1 MTDLATLFPTA
12 ASLPETATIDAS
24 PYANR
29 YLLDGEILTWA
40 GESLEVRSPVCLR
53 DGGNLERALVGLMP
67 ALTAEESLRA
77 LDAARRA
84 WNSGRGEWPTMGVGR
99 RIQHVEDFIE
109 AMGQVRE
116 DVVRL
121 LMWEIAKTRKD
132 AETEFDRT
140 VIYLRD
146 TVDELKK
153 MDQDGSRFVMSE
165 GTIGQIRRSPLGVV
179 LCMGPYNYPL
189 NETMTI
195 LLPAL
200 IMGNTVVSKL
210 PRFGGLAFVPLLEA
224 FRACFPP
231 GVINVIQGDGPTVIG
246 PIMQSG
252 KIDCLAFIG
261 STRTIDVL
269 KKQHPTP
276 HRLRTISGMA
286 AKNPA
291 VILPDADLDVTVKE
305 CVSGA
310 LSFNGQR
317 CTALKQLFVHA
328 DIAESF
334 VERFAA
340 AVNALKLGMPWEP
353 GVAITPLPEDG
364 KPAYLTGVV
373 EDAVAKGARLV
384 NDGGQADATFF
395 RPAVLYPVTPDMRAY
410 QEEQFGPLV
419 PISTFRDV
427 AEIDSFMRQSP
438 YGQQVAIFGRD
449 PKALAALIDVMVNQ
463 VSRINLNTQCRRGPD
478 AFPFTGRKASAEGT
492 LSVHDALRSFSIRAL
507 VATSATD
514 ANKEIL
520 QQIISSRLSSF
531 LTTDIVF

>member
-1 MTDLATLFPTA
+1 MTELASLFPA
-12 ASLPETATIDAS
+12 ADALPATATIDAS

-29 YLLDGEILTWA
+29 YLIDGEVLTWQ
-40 GESLEVRSPVCLR
+40 GDTLPVHSPVCLR
-53 DGGNLERALVGLMP
+53 HGESLERALVGTMP

-77 LDAARRA
+77 LAAARKA
-84 WNSGRGEWPTMGVGR
+84 WNSGRGDWPTMGVGR
-99 RIQHVEDFIE
+99 RIERVEAFIE

-140 VIYLRD
+140 VVYLKD
-146 TVDELKK
+146 TVDELKR
-153 MDQDGSRFVMSE
+153 MDQDGSRFVMAE

-210 PRFGGLAFVPLLEA
+210 PRYGGLAFVPLLKA
-224 FRACFPP
+224 FAECFPP

-261 STRTIDVL
+261 STRTIDTL

-305 CVSGA
+305 CVAGA
-310 LSFNGQR
+310 LSYNGQR

-328 DIAESF
+328 DVADAF
-334 VERFAA
+334 VERLAA
-340 AVNALKLGMPWEP
+340 AVSDLKLGMPWEP

-364 KPAYLTGVV
+364 KPEYLKALVD
-373 EDAVAKGARLV
+373 DALAKGARNV
-384 NDGGQADATFF
+384 NAGGQAEATFF
-395 RPAVLYPVTPDMRAY
+395 RPAVLFPVTPDMRAY

-419 PISTFRDV
+419 PVSTFRDV
-427 AEIDSFMRQSP
+427 AEIDAFMRQSP
-438 YGQQVAIFGRD
+438 YGQQVSLFGKD
-449 PKALAALIDVMVNQ
+449 PKTLATLIDVMVNQ

-478 AFPFTGRKASAEGT
+478 VFPFTGRKASAEGT

-507 VATSATD
+507 VATAATD
-514 ANKEIL
+514 ANKDLL
-520 QQIISSRLSSF
+520 QQILSGRLSSF